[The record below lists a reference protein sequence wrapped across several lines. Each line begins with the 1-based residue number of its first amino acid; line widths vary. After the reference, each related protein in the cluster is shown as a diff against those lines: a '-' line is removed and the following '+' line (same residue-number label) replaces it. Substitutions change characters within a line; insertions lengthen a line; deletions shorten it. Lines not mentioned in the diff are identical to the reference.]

1 MDHRAF
7 LLLCAVRAGQPG
19 MGCPLEHMHYD
30 RKQLWR
36 GPEVSPEANIPT
48 DLLSLDHSFGY
59 DCRRRANL
67 QLLEESTLTFI
78 AGNFLVFLDVCA
90 RKQRYISSCSG
101 EGIGAIM
108 VHPSR
113 HFLAVA
119 EKGNRPNIV
128 VYEFPSL
135 QPFRILRGGTAWVY
149 TTLAF
154 DHEGLLLASVG
165 GAPDYMLTLWAWR
178 EERVLLRCKAASQ
191 DVYRISFSSDS
202 PAQLTTSGAGHIKF
216 WKMASSFTGLKL
228 QGQLGRFGRT
238 TPTDIE
244 GYVEFPD
251 GKVLSGSEWGNMLLW
266 EGALIKVEICR
277 RGGRPCHNGAIRQFV
292 LDEGEILT
300 VGIDGA
306 IRAWH
311 FESMDGADSSDGSD
325 LFELEPM
332 NEVLVGRGVC
342 LVSMVK
348 GTTQGSSIWFAQDSG
363 GAVWKLDLSFSN
375 MTRDPEAIFTFHSG
389 PIVSMD
395 VSRTSHLMA
404 TSALDRSVRVFDLLA
419 QRELICSRFRQNATT
434 VTWEPRGVRYY
445 ICGQL
450 LAVGFEDGLLRLLE
464 FFLPP
469 EEGGYSPDGA
479 QLQLRQAVKP
489 HWGPVSA
496 IAFHSSGRLLAT
508 GSKDGTVFF
517 FVVGDPY
524 EAIGLITVPG
534 PVCSLQWAPP
544 SQGRKALLILCE
556 NGHVVEVGA
565 PEPGSRA
572 PRHHSYEL
580 EDLPRMH
587 FHFHSVKSHIRRFL
601 PQRDEEVTRRK
612 AEKQKRRVEEEQQ
625 LKESLEEKEP
635 WGEEEDLPPLYIP
648 DPPSPLLCGFY
659 SGPGSFWLSMGGFD
673 AGFLYHC
680 RFSSQQEQAAERR
693 HDEPFAV
700 VPLGHGEDDAVQCVS
715 ISCGGQ
721 LLLCGMQTGRL
732 RAYPLQLEDPH
743 LCSLRAS
750 WVLGVH
756 YSQNGTVRAIRCSH
770 DDRFVLTVG
779 DDGNIF
785 SFSLL
790 APWGGLGIP
799 QDQETASPPPP
810 LPRQKVAQD
819 IEDPQA
825 YSLETA
831 RQCTELERLA
841 QEAEHRKVELR
852 RELVELQKR
861 FRELQWRTRELP
873 SHTVPRVAETQRKL
887 AWEREWYRLSLKKL
901 QDRLGDPLESDT
913 INVVAFHSPHR
924 VSTCRILTPS
934 PEQQIHGTGTG
945 PEKRLPGTE
954 TEPGGVAAPVQAI
967 HWRKTEMNSQVVG
980 LRDSK
985 LQLLSQLRIQMQQLQ
1000 VVQVQLPPALCIAPP
1015 TILGPLPEETPKQ
1028 KLQPSPA
1035 TLLRLQSLHARRAPP
1050 GGEREEL
1057 GLLELLE
1064 HAGGEQAEHD
1074 NMPISE
1080 CPPCQSIQLEVL
1092 FSIVRP
1098 CPPLQM
1104 SQDISDFDTRLKLL
1118 RHGKLKLDVK
1128 LKLWDLQHITLY
1140 QELLLLRDFETRED
1154 RLQEAL
1160 RWRQEEWW
1168 LLTETRQQLQ
1178 VKQQE
1183 VAHLQEQ
1190 EKVLNATF
1198 QALLGPNNKWG
1209 PFLTKVFRKK
1219 VKRVKKREK
1228 TGEIG
1233 EHSAEESE
1241 GESDW
1246 DEDEDSESGS
1256 VDDTTCPPN
1265 CDLDLFEGT
1274 IQLRESRLELEELLA
1289 EERKNAEFLR
1299 KESVSVWVSV
1309 SIFFLTVSVLCF
1321 KLDCPPSP
1329 QIEFLHK
1336 GLIPTK
1342 LTQALVL
1349 NISALA
1355 GLQERIIQLQVEQS
1369 HQKALYQKARKQ
1381 HVQLNHDCKQMEA
1394 RIQGLQCEQLMQKKF
1409 GRPVDLEVLQTLC
1422 RSRILE
1428 EMWQERSANG
1438 AASAQE
1444 MQLWCKRAVM
1454 EMTRQHT
1461 EALWA
1466 MSNLLAQ
1473 KKELENRLD
1482 TRQGKMVPAASVCQ
1496 LLQRQA
1502 CEIQVL
1508 QVEICALLRKGGH
1521 PPCPPPPTTPL

>member
-1 MDHRAF
+1 MVWLEGQSKRIVPEAADS
-7 LLLCAVRAGQPG
+7 LQMSQETGAVPLGSVMLGSTGQPG

-311 FESMDGADSSDGSD
+311 FESVDGADSSDGSD

-375 MTRDPEAIFTFHSG
+375 MTRDPEAILTFHSG

-434 VTWEPRGVRYY
+434 VTWEPRG
-445 ICGQL
+445 GQL

-572 PRHHSYEL
+572 PRRHSYEL

-587 FHFHSVKSHIRRFL
+587 FHFHSVKSHIR
-601 PQRDEEVTRRK
+601 RDEEVTRRK

-873 SHTVPRVAETQRKL
+873 SHMERTLDQSFQEEVKQMTAQRVAETQRKL

-954 TEPGGVAAPVQAI
+954 TEPGGVAAPVQAALVTETLPKHGGLQPQQTGRGRLAARQAQKLQKASEKVNRAKAKIGQRRKEWANLLASKPSEAAEDPQDVQAIQHAQENMRDFKLKTADDFRVPEHWKMSTDRKRAQLVTLEEEI

-1080 CPPCQSIQLEVL
+1080 CPPCQSIQLEGHAFTELEEEIRRVEEIKL
-1092 FSIVRP
+1092 LHLQDS
-1098 CPPLQM
+1098 LLAQM

-1168 LLTETRQQLQ
+1168 LLTSKLEETRQQLQ

-1228 TGEIG
+1228 TGEIEEQG
-1233 EHSAEESE
+1233 DSAEESE

-1256 VDDTTCPPN
+1256 VDDTTCPPRHN
-1265 CDLDLFEGT
+1265 
-1274 IQLRESRLELEELLA
+1274 
-1289 EERKNAEFLR
+1289 
-1299 KESVSVWVSV
+1299 
-1309 SIFFLTVSVLCF
+1309 
-1321 KLDCPPSP
+1321 
-1329 QIEFLHK
+1329 
-1336 GLIPTK
+1336 
-1342 LTQALVL
+1342 
-1349 NISALA
+1349 
-1355 GLQERIIQLQVEQS
+1355 
-1369 HQKALYQKARKQ
+1369 
-1381 HVQLNHDCKQMEA
+1381 
-1394 RIQGLQCEQLMQKKF
+1394 
-1409 GRPVDLEVLQTLC
+1409 
-1422 RSRILE
+1422 
-1428 EMWQERSANG
+1428 
-1438 AASAQE
+1438 
-1444 MQLWCKRAVM
+1444 
-1454 EMTRQHT
+1454 
-1461 EALWA
+1461 
-1466 MSNLLAQ
+1466 
-1473 KKELENRLD
+1473 
-1482 TRQGKMVPAASVCQ
+1482 PA
-1496 LLQRQA
+1496 
-1502 CEIQVL
+1502 
-1508 QVEICALLRKGGH
+1508 
-1521 PPCPPPPTTPL
+1521 T